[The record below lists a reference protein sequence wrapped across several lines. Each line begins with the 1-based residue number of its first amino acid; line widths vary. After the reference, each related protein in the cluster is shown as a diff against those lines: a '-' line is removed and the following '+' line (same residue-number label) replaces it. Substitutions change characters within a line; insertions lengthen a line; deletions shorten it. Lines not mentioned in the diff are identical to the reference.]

1 MNKTMKSGNPLTN
14 MERGFCY
21 AKTKKKDGIK

>member
-1 MNKTMKSGNPLTN
+1 MNKYHKIGNPLTN

-21 AKTKKKDGIK
+21 VDKKKENGIK